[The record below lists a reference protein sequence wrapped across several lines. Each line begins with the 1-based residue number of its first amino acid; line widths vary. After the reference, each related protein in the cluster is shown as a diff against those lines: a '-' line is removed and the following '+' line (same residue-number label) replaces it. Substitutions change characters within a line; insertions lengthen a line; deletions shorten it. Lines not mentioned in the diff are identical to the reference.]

1 MQEPGDQTWNG
12 GTDFKWG
19 AGTTAPTTTPPL
31 AGDGRLYKKANTG
44 KMNPIQY

>member
-12 GTDFKWG
+12 GAQISNG
-19 AGTTAPTTTPPL
+19 VRAPLPPPPPL